1 MKGEIMMTRKAKMTA
16 IFCALA
22 LAVSSFGTH
31 MDNARAVSK
40 MVTPDNGAFS
50 REIIEKGTITGTGIQ
65 QLLSGKKVQGKV
77 LPGNAGQR
85 YQITLNSSGQLDIHL
100 EGGAGKL
107 ATRFTDQKGKGWAP
121 RRRTADGK
129 QTYQLKKGTY
139 YYQVEAVKGAVVP
152 ETGLDYAITATFQ
165 SAQARFEGND
175 ARKKA
180 VKMPSNE
187 IFYGHLAQ
195 NAPEEYYKF
204 TLKTISRI
212 TFCVATQITDY
223 TPETYVVT
231 LYNKNGNV
239 LSSWENEDLVKL
251 YGEEYR
257 FGNDWWWWDWTQD
270 VNGEM
275 GLHEVLPAGTYY
287 VGVSVK
293 RDSHGKIP
301 SSARYGKYAVRTVV
315 VKQGLSVELSKKQ
328 AEYTGKK
335 IKHPKVTIK
344 KNFKKA
350 YYQDWEKDDSQS
362 LYSIVGMS
370 EGLFPS
376 DGYIYDTIKGI
387 GRYMVS
393 QERWWVSPDLD
404 VPDATTSYAIFTV
417 TPIRGKINCISSKKK
432 GQVQV
437 SVKKNAQS
445 TGYQIQI
452 ARDRKF
458 RKLVKTLKTKKLRKT
473 VKGLSHGKKYYVRV
487 RNYKDVK
494 TYYCDIA
501 VPESIYGKWSKVRTV
516 VCR

>member
-1 MKGEIMMTRKAKMTA
+1 MDRIQKITA
-16 IFCALA
+16 IICALA
-22 LAVSSFGTH
+22 LVISSFGTYAG
-31 MDNARAVSK
+31 NAKAASLPVTADDASPIREVVEQGAAK
-40 MVTPDNGAFS
+40 TPDTKKNA
-50 REIIEKGTITGTGIQ
+50 K
-65 QLLSGKKVQGKV
+65 QLQLGKKTQGRLV
-77 LPGNAGQR
+77 TGDDGQS
-85 YQITLNSSGQLDIHL
+85 YQITLKSSGQLDIHL
-100 EGGAGKL
+100 EGAAGKL
-107 ATRFTDQKGKGWAP
+107 ATRLTDKDGKGWAP
-121 RRRTADGK
+121 RRKTSDGK

-139 YYQVEAVKGAVVP
+139 YYQVQIAKSAQIP
-152 ETGLDYAITATFQ
+152 ETGLGYAVTATFQ

-175 ARKKA
+175 TRKKA

-195 NAPEEYYKF
+195 NAPVEYYKF

-257 FGNDWWWWDWTQD
+257 FGNDWWWWDWTRD
-270 VNGEM
+270 INGEM
-275 GLHEVLPAGTYY
+275 GLHEVVPAGTYY

-293 RDSHGKIP
+293 RDSNGKIP

-315 VKQGLSVELSKKQ
+315 AKQGLSVELSKKQ

-404 VPDATTSYAIFTV
+404 APDATTSYAIFTV
-417 TPIRGKINCISSKKK
+417 TPIRGKINRISSKKK
-432 GQVQV
+432 GQIQV

-452 ARDRKF
+452 ARDKKF
-458 RKLVKTLKTKKLRKT
+458 KKSVKTLKAAGTRKT
-473 VKGLSHGKKYYVRV
+473 IKGLSHGKKYYVRV

-516 VCR
+516 VCK